1 MDNAGTHQDAGL
13 AVELIVPEEGVT
25 AALITANVVEGREN
39 SDLAKLFIDYELRP
53 EAQALFAERMRYSPV
68 NVTTELSDD
77 AADQVLSAEELESAV
92 IYAPGDIAEH
102 RAAWTDEWNTLITR
116 CRPEPVRSL
125 CCPSC
130 RSEEH
135 TSEPQ

>member
-1 MDNAGTHQDAGL
+1 MDYAGTLQDAGL
-13 AVELIVPEEGVT
+13 PVEFIVPEEGVT
-25 AALITANVVEGREN
+25 ASLITANVVEGREN

-102 RAAWTDEWNTLITR
+102 R
-116 CRPEPVRSL
+116 
-125 CCPSC
+125 
-130 RSEEH
+130 SEEH
-135 TSEPQ
+135 TSELQSIMRISYAVFGLEKKKTTK